1 MNTKYLLL
9 GVAIA
14 GLFLVCGGLVVYK
27 RVVDDQYE
35 GDFSQRASIFAW
47 ASRCSVDGLQSWTCG
62 QPCEINKGVQ
72 DVKAFYNQ
80 THQIKGY
87 TAYDSLE
94 NNIIVAFRAT
104 TTNLN
109 WLLDFDYF
117 KIKYPTCV
125 GCEVHRGFLIAWRD
139 LQNSVLKS
147 TIDLVQKYPNATLSV
162 IGHSLGGALAIL
174 GAIDIHLS
182 VKAVDFVY
190 TFGQPRVGN
199 KEFAA
204 FFDLNIANSYR
215 LIHDRDLV
223 PHLPLQSQGFYH
235 QGTEVWYNQ
244 NSTSYTVCQKYL
256 EDKSCS
262 DKLKSYTMD
271 DHDIYLGRDISAD
284 CN

>member
-14 GLFLVCGGLVVYK
+14 GLFLFCGGLVVYK

-35 GDFSQRASIFAW
+35 G
-47 ASRCSVDGLQSWTCG
+47 
-62 QPCEINKGVQ
+62 VQ
-72 DVKAFYNQ
+72 DVKAFYNL
-80 THQIKGY
+80 THQIKAY

-94 NNIIVAFRAT
+94 NNFIVAFRAT

-109 WLLDFDYF
+109 WLLDIDYF
-117 KIKYPTCV
+117 KIKYPTYV
-125 GCEVHRGFLIAWRD
+125 GCQVHRGFLIAWRD

-147 TIDLVQKYPNATLSV
+147 TSDLVQKYSNATLSV
-162 IGHSLGGALAIL
+162 ICQSLGGALAIL

-182 VKAVDFVY
+182 VKEVDFLY

-199 KEFAA
+199 KELAVSLISTQQTPFDQYMTEILSLTYLFNPKA
-204 FFDLNIANSYR
+204 FTIKELK
-215 LIHDRDLV
+215 
-223 PHLPLQSQGFYH
+223 
-235 QGTEVWYNQ
+235 
-244 NSTSYTVCQKYL
+244 C

-262 DKLKSYTMD
+262 DKLKSYNMD

-284 CN
+284 CNWVKQILAI